1 MDFHETSHLALSTY
15 PLQND
20 LSSDPPMTKGTLP
33 GDEFR
38 LILEGLP

>member
-20 LSSDPPMTKGTLP
+20 LSADPPIVKGNLL
-33 GDEFR
+33 GDESR
-38 LILEGLP
+38 LLLEGLP

>member
-1 MDFHETSHLALSTY
+1 MDFHETSQLALSTY

-20 LSSDPPMTKGTLP
+20 ISSDQPLIKGNLL

-38 LILEGLP
+38 LLLEGLP

>member
-20 LSSDPPMTKGTLP
+20 LSSDPPKIKGTLL
-33 GDEFR
+33 GDESW
-38 LILEGLP
+38 LPLGGLS